1 MSSVSLKSY
10 LKPILSRKHSELKLA
25 DASAGA
31 IDEHVGALVENL
43 TSDAG
48 TYASV
53 AKRRT
58 VMAKDVEMVVRMAL
72 KHETAGLATLTAA
85 AASALEAYHAEAPSD
100 PSKDVA
106 KKSRSGRAQLVLP
119 ISRIEAH
126 MRRVATPLRLS
137 DDVGVFTTAIA
148 EVAASDILD
157 LAGSLTKEDG
167 KKIVSP
173 AHVQTALEK
182 TAWKTLMTKP
192 SPGVGDASQTAGNA

>member
-1 MSSVSLKSY
+1 MSTTLKSY

-25 DASAGA
+25 DASASL
-31 IDEHVGALVENL
+31 IDEYVGALVDNL

-48 TYASV
+48 TYAGV

-58 VMAKDVEMVVRMAL
+58 IMAKDVEIVVRMAL
-72 KHETAGLATLTAA
+72 KHETAGLATLVAA
-85 AASALEAYHAEAPSD
+85 TTTALEAYHHHDRSTATSQ
-100 PSKDVA
+100 SQ

-126 MRRVATPLRLS
+126 MRRVAGPLRLS

-148 EVAASDILD
+148 EVAATDVLD
-157 LAGSLTKEDG
+157 LAGTLTKEDG

-173 AHVQTALEK
+173 TYVAAAFEK
-182 TAWKTLMTKP
+182 TAWKILMTKS
-192 SPGVGDASQTAGNA
+192 SPGVGDAGQTAGNA